1 MPTGARSARSP
12 PARCPRRWATRS
24 PWASCTRAPPRSA
37 PSWWPTCA
45 ARTCRSASWRRP
57 SAPATDLPPPSHH
70 ENLRPPGRTIPMS
83 ADLLYSKDHEWVR
96 VESEGVAIVG
106 VTDYA
111 AEQLGDVVYVDL
123 PEGDDEISAG
133 TEMGEIESTKSV
145 SDLFSPRI
153 GPITAAHQAVVDS
166 QGVAIVAVTDYA
178 AEQIGDVVYVDLPEV
193 DDEIP
198 DGTEMGEI
206 ESTKSVSDLFS
217 PLSGTITEVN
227 QAVVDSPELVN
238 SSPFEEGW
246 LVRISYETLPDDLMN
261 AADYTAFT
269 QS

>member
-1 MPTGARSARSP
+1 
-12 PARCPRRWATRS
+12 
-24 PWASCTRAPPRSA
+24 
-37 PSWWPTCA
+37 
-45 ARTCRSASWRRP
+45 
-57 SAPATDLPPPSHH
+57 
-70 ENLRPPGRTIPMS
+70 MS

-123 PEGDDEISAG
+123 PEVDDEISA
-133 TEMGEIESTKSV
+133 
-145 SDLFSPRI
+145 
-153 GPITAAHQAVVDS
+153 
-166 QGVAIVAVTDYA
+166 
-178 AEQIGDVVYVDLPEV
+178 
-193 DDEIP
+193 
-198 DGTEMGEI
+198 GTEMGEI